1 VQYDNISG
9 NVNVFSRFNWEF
21 APGSELFVGVGHN
34 ADVPADKF
42 GEEFSSNISTV
53 TVRLGRT
60 FNF

>member
-42 GEEFSSNISTV
+42 GEEFTSNVSTV